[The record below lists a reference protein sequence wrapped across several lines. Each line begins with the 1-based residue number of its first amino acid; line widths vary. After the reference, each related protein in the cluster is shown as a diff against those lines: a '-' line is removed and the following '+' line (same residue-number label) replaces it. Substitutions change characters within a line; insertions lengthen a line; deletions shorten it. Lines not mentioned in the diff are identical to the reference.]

1 MIRRALR
8 GRALWLL
15 FNFDYSEIQGS
26 DLKRFFSSSGSSSF
40 LNNHLLNFSETAWE
54 QCQRKVKFL
63 ERCVSFCGRA
73 ASVIFTLV
81 INIDSLSILEVNRN
95 LQKLGEHLV
104 GLEELT

>member
-1 MIRRALR
+1 MSEK
-8 GRALWLL
+8 
-15 FNFDYSEIQGS
+15 SEI
-26 DLKRFFSSSGSSSF
+26 
-40 LNNHLLNFSETAWE
+40 
-54 QCQRKVKFL
+54 L
-63 ERCVSFCGRA
+63 ERGISFCGRA